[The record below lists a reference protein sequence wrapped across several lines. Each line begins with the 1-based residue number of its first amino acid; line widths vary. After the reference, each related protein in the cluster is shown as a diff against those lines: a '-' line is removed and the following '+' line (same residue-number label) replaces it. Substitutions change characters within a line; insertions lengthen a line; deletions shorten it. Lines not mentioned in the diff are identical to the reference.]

1 MSNTPNLQL
10 GNLDFNSIK
19 NSIIDHLRTQDQL
32 KDYDYESSAA
42 QVLLDI
48 LAYNTL
54 YYAFYS
60 NMIASEMF
68 LDTAQREESIISL
81 VKPLGYVVPG
91 KTSAQARVKV
101 RGWESNS
108 TIPSYT
114 KFRGNNSVG
123 TEYSFYT
130 VQDYGT
136 DDDGESQITIVEGR
150 SLSKQIPVLVDPK
163 TQKAFLSGLDID
175 ISTLTVEVYDPNPVG
190 GIEDG
195 PDIGWQVWGRAGN
208 IESDLNDKSK
218 VYWMERSELGFFIVF
233 GGNLTSTIG
242 QGISPND
249 KVRVTYLKSNGERAN
264 SVGDFSTSG
273 AAVDT
278 TSLSSGGTD
287 KPDIE
292 AIRFFAPKWFASQD
306 RAVTV
311 EDCRALLAKEGFVSG
326 GQDPYSQFNVW
337 GGEEMSPPRYGR
349 VFVTLSTTAE
359 QEPQKATVARQLLE
373 RKTCVSII
381 PEFVDMEEFILKVSG
396 NAFFEPLDTQLSS
409 EDLRGLLLR
418 EMNNIYQP
426 RFNQKYSL
434 STFVQ
439 QTNSLDS
446 AMRASEADLSFVVR
460 TEMKVNS
467 DSTVQNK
474 YFGNRI
480 RPGSITS
487 DEFEVVDELETDAPD
502 RLVRL
507 RNRGDVD
514 GRSGKQKIEAYYTA
528 GGLVGI
534 VGDVGWMIPETGEV
548 HIDSGLVNDSFFI
561 EVEPSVDSGSPSF
574 RATEQKFSRTDF
586 QDVQI
591 RRVGI
596 D

>member
-439 QTNSLDS
+439 QTNSLDG
-446 AMRASEADLSFVVR
+446 AMRASEADLSFVIR

-474 YFGNRI
+474 YFGNKI

-487 DEFEVVDELETDAPD
+487 DEFEVVDELETNAPD

-514 GRSGKQKIEAYYTA
+514 GRTGKQKIEAYYTD
-528 GGLVGI
+528 GGLIGI
-534 VGDVGWMIPETGEV
+534 VGDVGWIIPETGEV